1 MMPTAGHSWRC
12 PGQSRGSVPSVAQPR
27 HPVLPP
33 AHCVP
38 VSRRFRCPVLPFSHL
53 SNRDNIL
60 ITSLSGRVICICC
73 FKCPCSAICP
83 DATHAGLRQ
92 PVNVKHRQ
100 EREVKSCCCLWFV
113 LFQLPGG
120 WEHHV
125 QVLSTKMW
133 WNFYLFSLSFFFL
146 PQHIQRSYTQVYSQT
161 PANASGST
169 AAWNNSECLQ
179 QRCFK
184 VHSDGTSRGFIH
196 NNNNITLLCSYR
208 LLSIFATQRSIN

>member
-1 MMPTAGHSWRC
+1 MPTAGHSWRC

-133 WNFYLFSLSFFFL
+133 WNFYLFSLSFFSFPNTFKDL
-146 PQHIQRSYTQVYSQT
+146 ICKSTVKLLQMLAVVQQLGTIQSVYSSAALRCTLMEQ
-161 PANASGST
+161 AEAS
-169 AAWNNSECLQ
+169 
-179 QRCFK
+179 
-184 VHSDGTSRGFIH
+184 FI
-196 NNNNITLLCSYR
+196 I
-208 LLSIFATQRSIN
+208 III

>member
-133 WNFYLFSLSFFFL
+133 WNFYLFSLSFFSFPNTFKDL
-146 PQHIQRSYTQVYSQT
+146 ICKSTVKLLRMPAVVQQLGTIQSVYS
-161 PANASGST
+161 ST
-169 AAWNNSECLQ
+169 AL
-179 QRCFK
+179 RCTLMEQAEA
-184 VHSDGTSRGFIH
+184 SFI
-196 NNNNITLLCSYR
+196 I
-208 LLSIFATQRSIN
+208 III